1 MFRRARTRF
10 RLGLLVVGC
19 LLFQQVAVAAHACER
34 ARMPAATAATMTHC
48 PGMGMAPATPESPT
62 LCEKH
67 CAPDQSPVS
76 DATTL
81 GVPALA
87 LPPAFAIVSTAPAVQ
102 VAQHQ
107 EVPIS
112 RSDPPPRLRYCSL
125 LI

>member
-19 LLFQQVAVAAHACER
+19 LLFQQVAVAAHACEL
-34 ARMPAATAATMTHC
+34 ARMPAAPAPAMAHC
-48 PGMGMAPATPESPT
+48 SEMGMAPAAPDAPV
-62 LCEKH
+62 LCGKH

-81 GVPALA
+81 GVPASA
-87 LPPAFAIVSTAPAVQ
+87 LPPALAIVSTAPAVQ
-102 VAQHQ
+102 VTQHQ
-107 EVPIS
+107 DVPIS